1 MVSIE
6 TIETWMFIASNIL
19 VFVIGG
25 SLTALSYR
33 AQRRVENP
41 RLRYVTLGF
50 ALVTLSTLV
59 EARYT
64 PGLVN
69 VDGLSNSTLLV
80 LYTIESLLVAAG
92 LGSIAYAILRY

>member
-6 TIETWMFIASNIL
+6 TWMFVASNVL
-19 VFVIGG
+19 VFAIGG
-25 SLTALSYR
+25 SLAVLSYR
-33 AQRRVENP
+33 AQRQVDNEK
-41 RLRYVTLGF
+41 LRYTTLGF
-50 ALVTLSTLV
+50 LLVTASTLV

-69 VDGLSNSTLLV
+69 VDRLGNQTLLL

>member
-6 TIETWMFIASNIL
+6 TWMFVASNVL
-19 VFVIGG
+19 VFTIGG
-25 SLTALSYR
+25 SLTVLSYR
-33 AQRRVENP
+33 AQRRVENEK
-41 RLRYVTLGF
+41 LRYTTLGF
-50 ALVTLSTLV
+50 ALVTASTLV

-64 PGLVN
+64 PGLVD